1 MKDLISFE
9 GIDGAGKSTQIKM
22 LADNFK
28 ARGKSVIV
36 VREPGGTTLGE
47 KIRALLLEN
56 KNGMGIEAELLLFAA
71 SRSELI
77 RQVVLP
83 ALDNNQVVIM
93 DRFFDSTTAYQGYG
107 RGVDIDTI
115 ERINDFATGNLK
127 PEITFLMVLNP
138 EEMLYRKELKDGKN
152 GQLDRMEAA
161 GLEFFHK
168 VSDGYLALAERHA
181 DRFYSLN
188 AEDEPEYIHRKI
200 LQEFDRRR
208 YADCGFLNLGNIK

>member
-22 LADNFK
+22 LSDNFK

-56 KNGMGIEAELLLFAA
+56 KSGMGIETELLLFAA

-83 ALDNNQVVIM
+83 ALENNQMVIM

-107 RGVDIDTI
+107 RGVDIDMI

-138 EEMLYRKELKDGKN
+138 EEMLYRKELKEGKS

-161 GLEFFHK
+161 GLEFFNK
-168 VSDGYLALAERHA
+168 VSDGYLAIADRYA
-181 DRFYSLN
+181 DRFCSLN
-188 AEDEPEYIHRKI
+188 AEDEPDYIHKKI
-200 LQEFDRRR
+200 LQELDRRR
-208 YADCGFLNLGNIK
+208 FADFGFLNLGKIE